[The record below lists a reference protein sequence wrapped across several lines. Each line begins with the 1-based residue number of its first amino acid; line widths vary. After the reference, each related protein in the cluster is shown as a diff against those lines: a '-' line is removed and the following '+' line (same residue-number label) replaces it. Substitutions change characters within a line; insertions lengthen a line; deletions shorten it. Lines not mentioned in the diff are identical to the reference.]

1 MPFLNDVVS
10 YSADTILYYFS
21 FAGPPGVS
29 LARQGAPKSESTHF
43 CSNFRRPVSSRRCT
57 KWNQVQSKIGALTM
71 RELRMCSVGCTE
83 LSFLRRN
90 PICELHLSRV
100 LPSRGLILLNQLCVS
115 NGTVIISH
123 FDVGEWVGVVSN
135 CTMGMLW
142 AMNFEQFYFVFFVFF
157 YSLVINSVIYLSL
170 FFILLMN
177 MASVSMI
184 PSMLI
189 LKTIVVMKLIFCL
202 ITTCQRP

>member
-1 MPFLNDVVS
+1 MS
-10 YSADTILYYFS
+10 
-21 FAGPPGVS
+21 
-29 LARQGAPKSESTHF
+29 
-43 CSNFRRPVSSRRCT
+43 
-57 KWNQVQSKIGALTM
+57 
-71 RELRMCSVGCTE
+71 SVGCTE

-123 FDVGEWVGVVSN
+123 FDVGDWVGVVSN

-189 LKTIVVMKLIFCL
+189 LKAIICNEVNFFLIATCRRPQRGFDFSLPTIHTSTFL
-202 ITTCQRP
+202 

>member
-1 MPFLNDVVS
+1 MTL
-10 YSADTILYYFS
+10 
-21 FAGPPGVS
+21 
-29 LARQGAPKSESTHF
+29 
-43 CSNFRRPVSSRRCT
+43 
-57 KWNQVQSKIGALTM
+57 
-71 RELRMCSVGCTE
+71 RELRMSSVGCTD

-100 LPSRGLILLNQLCVS
+100 LPSRGLTLLNQLCLS
-115 NGTVIISH
+115 NGRVIIGH
-123 FDVGEWVGVVSN
+123 FDVGDWVGVLSN
-135 CTMGMLW
+135 CTMGMIW
-142 AMNFEQFYFVFFVFF
+142 AMNFWTVLLSFFVFF

-189 LKTIVVMKLIFCL
+189 PQTISWNEVNFLLDNNLSATIKRFWLQAPVVQTLDSAIHRIKIYSVDNVIDFPNTYPLHSGL
-202 ITTCQRP
+202 SGR